1 VASLRARQDA
11 MAARPEWRDSVD
23 TQWALSA
30 VWHVCGMDDT
40 TDTEEVVTMTTA
52 TINPTGTTKTART
65 DQDVHIMCFSAT
77 ESRCSQIVS
86 QMVPDLEDEFDGPIS
101 SEHVDVWADPQRAV
115 EYGVLTLPTVIVT
128 VGGDERFRVSGS
140 YSRRQLLK
148 KLDRRTGL
156 TL

>member
-1 VASLRARQDA
+1 
-11 MAARPEWRDSVD
+11 MDS
-23 TQWALSA
+23 
-30 VWHVCGMDDT
+30 T
-40 TDTEEVVTMTTA
+40 TGTTAYTEEIVTMTTA
-52 TINPTGTTKTART
+52 TINPTGATKTART

-86 QMVPDLEDEFDGPIS
+86 QMVTDLEDEYAGHIS
-101 SEHVDVWADPQRAV
+101 TENVDVWADPQRAV

-128 VGGDERFRVSGS
+128 IDGDEQFRVSGS
-140 YSRRQLLK
+140 HSRRQLLK